1 MKKLSFDKLMLINFL
16 RKWILGSSQ
25 NIPAVECVNTRYAC
39 HILGAKAL
47 PWLISTKTSA
57 RL

>member
-1 MKKLSFDKLMLINFL
+1 MKKFSFDKLMLINFV

-47 PWLISTKTSA
+47 P
-57 RL
+57 